1 MGLMADDEGNK
12 GTVDPTRASFP
23 SQRTFNFVDN
33 WLKIVVLITSG
44 LWVAYTYFTD
54 RESDRKKEI
63 EQSKRESTVA
73 LINAQQPFLTKQLEL
88 YFETSRV
95 VAILAT
101 AVPGSDEWRAKEK
114 RFWELYW
121 SELSVVEDGVVESAM
136 VETCKA
142 MVKYKLAP
150 SDHLAQLTFEGATY
164 DLAHAL
170 RRGFYNSWINA
181 IPVNDD
187 INHPMPEQLQ
197 AKDAKAGAALHAQEG
212 NAIPVNGD

>member
-1 MGLMADDEGNK
+1 MADDEDNK
-12 GTVDPTRASFP
+12 ETHDRTKTSFP
-23 SQRTFNFVDN
+23 SERPFNFIDS
-33 WLKIVVLITSG
+33 WFKIIVVIASG

-54 RESDRKKEI
+54 RARDRDKEI
-63 EQSKRESTVA
+63 EQSKRDSTVA
-73 LINAQQPFLTKQLEL
+73 LINAQQPFLKKQLEL

-101 AVPGSDEWRAKEK
+101 AVPDSDEWRASEK

-142 MVKYKLAP
+142 MMKYKLAP
-150 SDHLAQLTFEGATY
+150 RDHLAQLTFEGATY

-181 IPVNDD
+181 IPVNGD
-187 INHPMPEQLQ
+187 ITHPTPEQLRAQ
-197 AKDAKAGAALHAQEG
+197 DAKAGAALLVQEG
-212 NAIPVNGD
+212 SECMGLTPLH